1 LRFQIAAGRNSPH
14 LVDNSRGGCSDF
26 TSDGIFSSH
35 TWPACDAYIWKFVE
49 RHAQFYHFVPLSKGW
64 A

>member
-1 LRFQIAAGRNSPH
+1 MKKRQQVPKRLAARSLRK
-14 LVDNSRGGCSDF
+14 
-26 TSDGIFSSH
+26 